1 MFSLP
6 QAEAAHQQA
15 EDTRRLA
22 HRAISYRPA
31 SHVSVQNPSL
41 PVIKPM
47 MLPPAPT
54 RSPHHPSLTSHASSS
69 SSGVSSLQ
77 SYRAESSTSPTSSL
91 DMMTS
96 LTIQVGS
103 VWAAGCLLILQP
115 LHAQLVL

>member
-6 QAEAAHQQA
+6 QAETAHQQA

-31 SHVSVQNPSL
+31 SHVSVQPSNPGL
-41 PVIKPM
+41 PLIKPM

-91 DMMTS
+91 DMMNS
-96 LTIQVGS
+96 LTIQVGTGHHCML
-103 VWAAGCLLILQP
+103 AGLSTEFL
-115 LHAQLVL
+115 